1 MTSPPNLVL
10 ASHALLFA
18 VVRLLPPMTKSCT
31 NNTRLSLPSWKLLP
45 AACLWNLIVGLVL
58 LTSLVVEAAMGWFLV
73 ILVLTSHGAAPSR
86 AGQHQATHGWLKKAV
101 HGWPERRSQGHT
113 NVRRPETSEQT
124 AGGLELVVGAWTE
137 GEGDI
142 ESVDEV

>member
-1 MTSPPNLVL
+1 
-10 ASHALLFA
+10 
-18 VVRLLPPMTKSCT
+18 
-31 NNTRLSLPSWKLLP
+31 
-45 AACLWNLIVGLVL
+45 
-58 LTSLVVEAAMGWFLV
+58 MGWFLV